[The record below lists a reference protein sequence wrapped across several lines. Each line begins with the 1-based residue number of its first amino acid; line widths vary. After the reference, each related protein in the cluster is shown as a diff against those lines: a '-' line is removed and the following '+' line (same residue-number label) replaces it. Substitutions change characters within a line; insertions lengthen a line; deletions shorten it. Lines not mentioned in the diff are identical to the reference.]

1 MSPDTILYA
10 EDEPT
15 DIFFLERA
23 FKLASVPH
31 SLKSVADGQAA
42 IDYLSGVGLFVDRNL
57 HPLPC
62 LILLDINMPKK
73 SGLEVLEWIRKE
85 ARLKDVPGLILT
97 SSSHP
102 GDREKARQ
110 LAADDYLLKPSN
122 PTELLDLVKA
132 IQRRWLSGPAELT
145 NEKQK

>member
-15 DIFFLERA
+15 DICFLERA
-23 FKLASVPH
+23 FKLASIPH

-42 IDYLSGVGLFVDRNL
+42 IEYLSGIGPFADRSL

-62 LILLDINMPKK
+62 LILLDIKMPRK
-73 SGLEVLEWIRKE
+73 SGLEVLEWLRKDPQL
-85 ARLKDVPGLILT
+85 ANVPVLILT
-97 SSSHP
+97 SSPHP

-122 PTELLDLVKA
+122 PTELLELVKS
-132 IQRRWLSGPAELT
+132 IHRRWLSKPAEPP
-145 NEKQK
+145 NKKQA